1 MEEKNFK
8 SFLKRETKSLAI
20 PLMMIILGA
29 LFIAIKSAI
38 LSALVTIVGVLLIVG
53 GVALGLSLLSA
64 MEPLTVIGAAIL
76 VLMGIICVT
85 NAFGVSGFILMVIG
99 ICIFV
104 NALFRIFIERSMRG
118 SNSFRNYLIN
128 DVITAVLGLVLML
141 MPKTAADA
149 FFVVVGIFMVILG
162 ISNMISSYTFYK
174 NGRYIN
180 DGTDVVWE
188 EKPR

>member
-8 SFLKRETKSLAI
+8 SFLKREAKSLAI
-20 PLMMIILGA
+20 PLMMIVLGA

-104 NALFRIFIERSMRG
+104 NALFRIFIERSLRG
-118 SNSFRNYLIN
+118 SNGFKNYLIN
-128 DVITAVLGLVLML
+128 DIITAILGVVLMI

-162 ISNMISSYTFYK
+162 ISNIISSYLFYK
-174 NGRYIN
+174 NGRYVN

>member
-8 SFLKRETKSLAI
+8 SFLKREAKSLAI
-20 PLMMIILGA
+20 PLMMIVLGA

-85 NAFGVSGFILMVIG
+85 NAFGIKKNKKMVIG

-104 NALFRIFIERSMRG
+104 NALFRIFIERSLRG
-118 SNSFRNYLIN
+118 SSGFKNYLIN
-128 DVITAVLGLVLML
+128 DIITAILGVVLMI

-162 ISNMISSYTFYK
+162 ISNIISSYLFYK
-174 NGRYIN
+174 NGRYVN

>member
-8 SFLKRETKSLAI
+8 RFLKREAKSLAI
-20 PLMMIILGA
+20 PLMMIVLGA

-104 NALFRIFIERSMRG
+104 NALFRIFIERSLRG
-118 SNSFRNYLIN
+118 SSGFKNYLIN
-128 DVITAVLGLVLML
+128 DIITAILGVVLMI

-162 ISNMISSYTFYK
+162 ISNIISSYLFYK
-174 NGRYIN
+174 NGRYVN